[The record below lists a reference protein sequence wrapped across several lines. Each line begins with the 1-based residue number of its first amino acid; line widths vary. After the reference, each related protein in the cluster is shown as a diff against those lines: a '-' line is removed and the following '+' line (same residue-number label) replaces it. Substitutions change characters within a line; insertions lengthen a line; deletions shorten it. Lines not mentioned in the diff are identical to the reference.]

1 MKRTAA
7 AVILL
12 SFAVFLS
19 LWSGYVFRRE
29 MSSLLY
35 SVEEII
41 DCAETEPDIILI
53 KKTGDLLRK
62 WEKSSVILHSLVM
75 HEGIDELEENITAL
89 PIIIEHSDR
98 EEFKKKCIEAISRI
112 ENLLNAEK
120 VRTENIL

>member
-12 SFAVFLS
+12 AFAVFLS

-41 DCAETEPDIILI
+41 DCAETENDLILN

-62 WEKSSVILHSLVM
+62 WEKSSVILHSIVM
-75 HEGIDELEENITAL
+75 HEGMDVLEENITAL

-98 EEFKKKCIEAISRI
+98 EEFKLKCIEAINQI

-120 VRTENIL
+120 ISIENIL

>member
-12 SFAVFLS
+12 AFAVLIS
-19 LWSGYVFRRE
+19 VWSGHIFKRE
-29 MSSLLY
+29 MNFLLV
-35 SVEEII
+35 SIEEII
-41 DCAETEPDIILI
+41 DCAETEPDIILS

-75 HEGIDELEENITAL
+75 HEGMDELEENITAL

-98 EEFKKKCIEAISRI
+98 EEFKKKCIEAINRI

>member
-1 MKRTAA
+1 
-7 AVILL
+7 
-12 SFAVFLS
+12 
-19 LWSGYVFRRE
+19 

-41 DCAETEPDIILI
+41 DCAETENDLILN

-62 WEKSSVILHSLVM
+62 WEKSSVILHSIVM
-75 HEGIDELEENITAL
+75 HEGMDVLEENITAL

-98 EEFKKKCIEAISRI
+98 EEFKLKCIEAINQI

-120 VRTENIL
+120 ISIENIL